1 MSVETRSR
9 PGEPGEQPTLLRV
22 LLQRQGWDTWSRF
35 ELHFDQAARRAAREL
50 GNPRLGTV
58 TASRV
63 TFKRWLAGEQAPRGD
78 TATVLEHLLGVDV
91 QALLA
96 PAPTREIV
104 PARPPHPASP
114 AVARALDAGWSSSS
128 LNPVASGPGLG
139 GVWQLHG
146 RTLFDGTFVPV
157 QLYEAASQDDVVLI
171 GPEDHPHL
179 RAFVQP
185 TRRALLL
192 ASLAGAGND
201 ELFVLDAAH
210 GRRHLAVD
218 PVETLP
224 VPLAYRLDDL
234 SYALLW
240 AVLNV
245 DDALGADDHE
255 LAAEEARLVHH
266 LDHPRSA
273 VARAAVPE
281 LSNVGAAW
289 LGSRFCGLHTAR
301 RLGAQPLDE
310 VQAWSRIRSGEE
322 AAAWLL
328 FRGEQER
335 IDRAE
340 RPSGTAVA
348 LCLPEAQVKESERYE
363 RLLVLLAAA
372 RMESAGV
379 TVRVCTEQ
387 EYAQMDEFLLLPGRR
402 AVVANWLRAE
412 GVWHADTVDSRPQ
425 LRVYAQ
431 AVQHARAAGVVRG
444 ADPARRLRALAGYL
458 DLDWAWLT
466 GRCREFAGYG
476 LAGML
481 RPRSRLVDLAGVDRA
496 LRHLGAMSGL

>member
-1 MSVETRSR
+1 M
-9 PGEPGEQPTLLRV
+9 
-22 LLQRQGWDTWSRF
+22 
-35 ELHFDQAARRAAREL
+35 
-50 GNPRLGTV
+50 

-412 GVWHADTVDSRPQ
+412 GSGTPTRWTPARSCASTRRPCSTPGQ
-425 LRVYAQ
+425 RAWS
-431 AVQHARAAGVVRG
+431 AARTRRAGCGPWPATWTWTGPGSPAAAGSS
-444 ADPARRLRALAGYL
+444 RAT
-458 DLDWAWLT
+458 DWPECCAPLPS
-466 GRCREFAGYG
+466 G
-476 LAGML
+476 
-481 RPRSRLVDLAGVDRA
+481 RPRRRRPRPAPPRRDERTVTCRQRTNDRRTITSA
-496 LRHLGAMSGL
+496 VATIAPPGQGGIGLMCT